1 MKLAQAYNLKRHSY
15 KKYNYGGDS
24 AQEEKEG
31 VNGAQMIAGLTP
43 LATGFID
50 ALSPGNE
57 YGRQRTGTVAAK
69 GLLNGAAAGTPFGLP
84 GVLIGGA
91 LGGLTGLISGNRA
104 KKEEKKALYQQSIQ
118 QKIAENNRM
127 GAQLAANPS
136 LYQGY
141 YDAQYYANG
150 GTLPN
155 TTMQQPIV
163 GGQTT
168 QQSSDGVS
176 IIGNT
181 HQQGGVKFPAMGVEV
196 ENGETI
202 KDNYVFS
209 KTLGFADLHK
219 PIMALKGKIEK
230 KPFTPDR
237 INAIKLLNAR
247 ENKLMLSQE
256 FLKQK
261 FGLN

>member
-104 KKEEKKALYQQSIQ
+104 KKEEKKALYQQSI
-118 QKIAENNRM
+118 
-127 GAQLAANPS
+127 
-136 LYQGY
+136 
-141 YDAQYYANG
+141 
-150 GTLPN
+150 
-155 TTMQQPIV
+155 
-163 GGQTT
+163 
-168 QQSSDGVS
+168 
-176 IIGNT
+176 
-181 HQQGGVKFPAMGVEV
+181 
-196 ENGETI
+196 
-202 KDNYVFS
+202 
-209 KTLGFADLHK
+209 
-219 PIMALKGKIEK
+219 
-230 KPFTPDR
+230 
-237 INAIKLLNAR
+237 
-247 ENKLMLSQE
+247 
-256 FLKQK
+256 
-261 FGLN
+261 